1 MKKLCLF
8 DLDGTLMNTIGT
20 IAGYANQALAEAG
33 LRTFTEEDY
42 KYFVGNGARLLIERA
57 LKAQNA
63 MTEENFKKVFARYNE
78 LYDGAP
84 YEGSAPYEGV
94 CELLSHLASHGILTA
109 VLSNKPD
116 FATRAVVS
124 HFFPSHTFSAAHGGR
139 DGVALKPSPE
149 GALLILEELG
159 GISPRDVLY
168 IGDTAVDMD
177 TGRAA
182 GFETVGVLWGFRKE
196 EELRAHHATHIVSDA
211 KDILKLALTK

>member
-20 IAGYANQALAEAG
+20 IAGYANRALTEAG
-33 LRTFTEEDY
+33 LRAFAEEDY

-63 MTEENFKKVFARYNE
+63 MTEENFKRVFARYNE

-84 YEGSAPYEGV
+84 YEGSAPYDGI
-94 CELLSHLASHGILTA
+94 CALLSDLAARGILTA

-124 HFFPSHTFSAAHGGR
+124 HFFPDHTFSAVHGGR
-139 DGVALKPSPE
+139 DGVPLKPSPE
-149 GALLILEELG
+149 GALLLLKELG
-159 GISPRDVLY
+159 DISPSEVLY

-196 EELRAHHATHIVSDA
+196 DELRAHHAAHIVSDA
-211 KDILKLALTK
+211 REILKLALS